1 MTLTALKAPEWVI
14 AQAAM
19 RLTQYRKQRIFAR
32 RMHRTGFLS
41 LKVNRRWRLLSRN
54 GGKDWQLMT
63 HETYSKCK
71 DGKQ

>member
-14 AQAAM
+14 TQAAM
-19 RLTQYRKQRIFAR
+19 RLAQYRKRCIFPR

-54 GGKDWQLMT
+54 GGRDWQLLT
-63 HETYSKCK
+63 HERYNAAK
-71 DGKQ
+71 DGK